1 MKKPDLYQGTS
12 PVPDP
17 LPPRTLIG
25 ENRPDPKARDL
36 LVLYGKMGREVFDAT
51 YPHIKVHIGVQEG
64 RRYTEGDL
72 LRYLATMAVEEDYR

>member
-1 MKKPDLYQGTS
+1 MTKPDLWRQARNV
-12 PVPDP
+12 PVSI
-17 LPPRTLIG
+17 PPRTLIG
-25 ENRPDPKARDL
+25 VTVPDPKARDL

-51 YPHIKVHIGVQEG
+51 YPHIKVQIGVQEG